1 MSGRIPAA
9 SLLFAGLLVPNLLAA
24 QDSPPPK
31 YERNRITLEEIIRDA
46 SEFQT
51 AYDIVLRLRPHFLHG
66 RGSGSG
72 KSWERD
78 RQKAGAQGGST
89 TQVIIEGGRRGS
101 LSLLEE
107 VDARTVMEISYLQGT
122 EATTRYGTGYEAGVI
137 IVRAGRR
144 T

>member
-1 MSGRIPAA
+1 MPLRNPAA

-66 RGSGSG
+66 RGSGPG
-72 KSWERD
+72 KTFERT
-78 RQKAGAQGGST
+78 RQNAGNQGGST
-89 TQVIIEGGRRGS
+89 VKVIVEGGRRGS
-101 LSLLEE
+101 VSLLNE

-137 IVRAGRR
+137 IVQPGRR